1 MVLRALAKKPEER
14 FERVETFASALEQA
28 ARGEDVSSVMSASGP
43 TKQSTQFDSSPDP
56 ARTPSNSIEQ
66 LFQEGVRAQASGN
79 AEEAFRIWRQM
90 MTTSGVAERYSTT
103 ARNRIR
109 ELRTQMIPLRLKQ
122 AREANMQGRWQDE
135 IRLWE
140 DLLALEPSAQ
150 DLAPLL
156 KSPLT
161 LGKTDKQHH
170 AKHPGAS
177 PDCAAERAIRLDVHR
192 RTAIYP

>member
-1 MVLRALAKKPEER
+1 
-14 FERVETFASALEQA
+14 
-28 ARGEDVSSVMSASGP
+28 MSASGP
-43 TKQSTQFDSSPDP
+43 TKQSTQFDSAPDL

-66 LFQEGVRAQASGN
+66 LFQEGVRAQSSGN

-103 ARNRIR
+103 ARKRIR

-135 IRLWE
+135 ICLWK

-156 KSPLT
+156 KSPT
-161 LGKTDKQHH
+161 DAWQGDKQHH
-170 AKHPGAS
+170 AKHPGTS
-177 PDCAAERAIRLDVHR
+177 PNCAAERAIRLDVHR